1 MQVTIIGGGSYQ
13 WTPELMADL
22 FGTESLRGMHLVLE
36 DIDPAPLAKM
46 EPLANQLS
54 AAMDAKATVSA
65 TTDQRRALDGA
76 DFVIVTISTGGFET
90 MAFDLDIP
98 ARHGIRQ
105 SVGDTVGPG
114 GINRALRN
122 IPVMAGIAR
131 DVEDVCP
138 DAWLLNITNPMTVL
152 TRTVTEV
159 SRCKVVGLCHEVG
172 NWCWDVAL
180 MLGLPHEAVRP
191 TVSGVNHLP
200 IVPAVEIDGKDGIAL
215 LAELVDE
222 VGGLDAL
229 RPSPDWEEAPQFSKL
244 DFARRHRLQ
253 LTLLDR
259 WGAVPAAND
268 RHVAE
273 FLPSILTEES
283 GWGADYGIELT
294 PISRRQQHQDGY
306 IADVDAWLA
315 GTKELQTWPSGELP
329 APIIDSLT
337 TGTRREV
344 PVNIPNAGQCPD
356 VPLGPV
362 VESIC
367 VVDGDGVRGRDEA
380 MLPAPFAEL
389 FRRHVATQELVVRAA
404 LEGDRSLARAAFLLD
419 PLAGRGPIR
428 TTERMV
434 DELLTATARWL
445 PQFEPAP
452 V

>member
-22 FGTESLRGMHLVLE
+22 FGTESLRGLHLVLE

-46 EPLANQLS
+46 EPLANKLS
-54 AAMDAKATVSA
+54 EAMEAKATVSA
-65 TTDQRRALDGA
+65 TTDQRRALEGA
-76 DFVIVTISTGGFET
+76 DFVIVTISTGGFAS

-98 ARHGIRQ
+98 ARHGIPQ
-105 SVGDTVGPG
+105 SVGDSVGPG

-200 IVPAVEIDGKDGIAL
+200 VVPSVEIDGADGLPL
-215 LAELVDE
+215 LRQLADE
-222 VGGLDAL
+222 VGGLESL
-229 RPSPDWEEAPQFSKL
+229 RPRPDWDEAPQFSKL

-259 WGAVPAAND
+259 WGAIPAAND

-273 FLPSILTEES
+273 FLPSILTEDS
-283 GWGADYGIELT
+283 GWGAEYGIELT
-294 PISRRQQHQDGY
+294 TIARRQEHQDGY
-306 IADVDAWLA
+306 VADVDAWLA
-315 GTKELQTWPSGELP
+315 GTKDLQTWPSGELP
-329 APIIDSLT
+329 APIIDSLL

-344 PVNIPNAGQCPD
+344 PVNIANHGQCPD
-356 VPLGPV
+356 LPPGAM

-367 VVDGDGVRGRDEA
+367 VVDETGVRGRDA
-380 MLPAPFAEL
+380 ASLPAPFAEL
-389 FRRHVATQELVVRAA
+389 VRRHVATQELVVRAA
-404 LEGDRSLARAAFLLD
+404 LDGDRSLARAAFMLD
-419 PLAGRGPIR
+419 PLAGRGSLGV
-428 TTERMV
+428 TERMV
-434 DELLTATARWL
+434 DELLEATARWL
-445 PQFEPAP
+445 PQFQTAA

>member
-36 DIDPAPLAKM
+36 DIDPDPLPKM
-46 EPLANQLS
+46 EALANKVS
-54 AAMDAKATVSA
+54 AAMDAKATVA
-65 TTDQRRALDGA
+65 TTTDQRRALDGA
-76 DFVIVTISTGGFET
+76 DFVIVTISTGGFES
-90 MAFDLDIP
+90 MAFDLDVP
-98 ARHGIRQ
+98 ARYGIRQ

-131 DVEDVCP
+131 DVESVCP
-138 DAWLLNITNPMTVL
+138 DAWFLNITNPMTVL

-180 MLGLPHEAVRP
+180 MLGVAHDAVRP

-200 IVPAVEIDGKDGIAL
+200 IVTSVDIDGKDGMAIL
-215 LAELVDE
+215 RDLIDE
-222 VGGLDAL
+222 VGGLEAL
-229 RPSPDWEEAPQFSKL
+229 APSPDQEEAPQFSKL

-253 LTLLDR
+253 LTFLDR
-259 WGAVPAAND
+259 WGAIPAAND
-268 RHVAE
+268 RHIAE
-273 FLPSILTEES
+273 FVPWILTEES

-294 PISRRQQHQDGY
+294 SIERRQGHQDGY

-315 GTKELQTWPSGELP
+315 GSKDLQTWPSGELP
-329 APIIDSLT
+329 APIIDSLL
-337 TGTRREV
+337 TGTPREV

-356 VPLGPV
+356 VPLGSV

-367 VVDGDGVRGRDEA
+367 VVDADGVRGRDQA
-380 MLPAPFAEL
+380 ALPAPFAEL
-389 FRRHVATQELVVRAA
+389 FRRHVATQEMVVRAA
-404 LEGDRSLARAAFLLD
+404 LDGDRSLAQSAFLLD
-419 PLAGRGPIR
+419 PLAGRGPLR
-428 TTERMV
+428 STEEMI
-434 DELLTATARWL
+434 DELMVSTARWL
-445 PQFEPAP
+445 PQFEPIA

>member
-36 DIDPAPLAKM
+36 DVDPAPLAKM
-46 EPLANQLS
+46 EPLANKLGE
-54 AAMDAKATVSA
+54 AMDAKVTVSA

-76 DFVIVTISTGGFET
+76 DFVIVTISTGGFES
-90 MAFDLDIP
+90 MALDLDVP
-98 ARHGIRQ
+98 ARYGIRQ

-114 GINRALRN
+114 GISRGLRN
-122 IPVMAGIAR
+122 VPVMAGIAR
-131 DVEDVCP
+131 DVESICP

-152 TRTVTEV
+152 TRTVAEV

-180 MLGLPHEAVRP
+180 MLGLPHDAVRP

-200 IVPAVEIDGKDGIAL
+200 VVPSLEVDGADGIAL
-215 LAELVDE
+215 LRDLVDE
-222 VGGLDAL
+222 VGGLEAL
-229 RPSPDWEEAPQFSKL
+229 EPSPDWDEAPQFSKL

-259 WGAVPAAND
+259 FGAVPAAND

-273 FLPSILTEES
+273 FLPWILTEES

-294 PISRRQQHQDGY
+294 TIARRQEHQAGY
-306 IADVDAWLA
+306 VADVDAWLA

-329 APIIDSLT
+329 APVIDSLL
-337 TGTRREV
+337 TGNPREV
-344 PVNIPNAGQCPD
+344 PVNVPNAGQCPD
-356 VPLGPV
+356 LPEGAV

-367 VVDGDGVRGRDEA
+367 VVDGDGVRGRDRA
-380 MLPAPFAEL
+380 HLPAPFAEL
-389 FRRHVATQELVVRAA
+389 VRRHVATQEMVVRAA
-404 LEGDRSLARAAFLLD
+404 LEGDRALALDAFLLD
-419 PLAGRGPIR
+419 PLAGRGPLE
-428 TTERMV
+428 TTERMAE
-434 DELLTATARWL
+434 ELLSATARWL
-445 PQFEPAP
+445 PQFETAAA
-452 V
+452 

>member
-22 FGTESLRGMHLVLE
+22 FGTEALRGMHLVLE
-36 DIDPAPLAKM
+36 DIDPTPLPKM
-46 EPLANQLS
+46 EALANKVS
-54 AAMDAKATVSA
+54 AAMDAKATVST

-76 DFVIVTISTGGFET
+76 DFVIVTISTGGFES
-90 MAFDLDIP
+90 MAFDLDVP
-98 ARHGIRQ
+98 VRYGIRQ

-131 DVEDVCP
+131 DVEAVCP
-138 DAWLLNITNPMTVL
+138 DAWFLNITNPMTVL

-159 SRCKVVGLCHEVG
+159 STCKVVGLCHEVG

-200 IVPAVEIDGKDGIAL
+200 IVPAVDIDGKDGMPIL
-215 LAELVDE
+215 RDLIEE
-222 VGGLDAL
+222 VGGLESLA
-229 RPSPDWEEAPQFSKL
+229 PVPGQEEAPQFSKL

-253 LTLLDR
+253 LTLLDQ
-259 WGAVPAAND
+259 WGAIPAAND
-268 RHVAE
+268 RHLAE
-273 FLPSILTEES
+273 FVPWILTEES

-294 PISRRQQHQDGY
+294 SIEKRQRHQDGY

-315 GTKELQTWPSGELP
+315 GTKDLQTWPSGELP
-329 APIIDSLT
+329 ALIIDSLL
-337 TGTRREV
+337 TGTRRDV
-344 PVNIPNAGQCPD
+344 PVNIPNTGQCPD
-356 VPLGPV
+356 LPLGAM

-367 VVDGDGVRGRDEA
+367 IVDADGVRGRDQA
-380 MLPAPFAEL
+380 ALPAPFAEL
-389 FRRHVATQELVVRAA
+389 VRHHVATQEMVVRAG
-404 LEGDRSLARAAFLLD
+404 LDGDRSLAKSAFLLD
-419 PLAGRGPIR
+419 PLAGRGSLGP
-428 TTERMV
+428 TEEMV
-434 DELLTATARWL
+434 DELMVATARWL
-445 PQFEPAP
+445 PQFEPIA

>member
-22 FGTESLRGMHLVLE
+22 FGTDSLRGMHLVLE

-46 EPLANQLS
+46 EPLATKLS
-54 AAMDAKATVSA
+54 EAMEAKATVST
-65 TTDQRRALDGA
+65 TTDQRRALEGA
-76 DFVIVTISTGGFET
+76 DFVIVTISTGGFES
-90 MAFDLDIP
+90 MRVDLDVP
-98 ARHGIRQ
+98 TRYGIRQ

-122 IPVMAGIAR
+122 IPVIADIAR

-159 SRCKVVGLCHEVG
+159 SNCKVVGLCHEVG
-172 NWCWDVAL
+172 NWCLDVAL
-180 MLGLPHEAVRP
+180 MLGVPQHAVRP

-200 IVPAVEIDGKDGIAL
+200 VVPALEIDGGDGIAVL
-215 LAELVDE
+215 RELVDE
-222 VGGLDAL
+222 VGGLQAL
-229 RPSPDWEEAPQFSKL
+229 RPAPGQEPAPQFSKL

-253 LTLLDR
+253 LTMLER
-259 WGAVPAAND
+259 FGAVPAAGD

-294 PISRRQQHQDGY
+294 TIERRQEHQDGY
-306 IADVDAWLA
+306 VADVDAWLA
-315 GTKELQTWPSGELP
+315 GTKDLQTWQSGELP
-329 APIIDSLT
+329 APVIDSLL

-356 VPLGPV
+356 VPDGPV

-367 VVDGDGVRGRDEA
+367 VVDGDGVRGRDRA
-380 MLPAPFAEL
+380 ALPSPFAEL
-389 FRRHVATQELVVRAA
+389 FRRHVATQEMVVRAA
-404 LEGDRSLARAAFLLD
+404 LDGDRALARDAFLLD
-419 PLAGRGPIR
+419 PLAGRGPLQV
-428 TTERMV
+428 TDDMV
-434 DELLTATARWL
+434 DDLMAATARWL
-445 PQFEPAP
+445 PQFDTAAA
-452 V
+452 